1 MLNNWINKAI
11 ILLGE
16 IMGKSKRQLHVFE
29 NEVPESIIAYDVE
42 DAIKVWEETIGEKY
56 NIEESGGE
64 FEQVSDDRQYTL
76 YEEETINPEPIPEG
90 AVLVSSSEF
99 SYTYKATCRAWADAR
114 GRCYLGSAEY

>member
-1 MLNNWINKAI
+1 MS
-11 ILLGE
+11 E
-16 IMGKSKRQLHVFE
+16 ITEKQLHVFE
-29 NEVPESIIAYDVE
+29 NEVPESIIAYDAE

-64 FEQVSDDRQYTL
+64 FEQVSDDKQYTL

-99 SYTYKATCRAWADAR
+99 SYTYKATCRAWANAR